1 MSSIMSNT
9 NRQVSFES
17 RGSRRIRVFLSS
29 CFQDM
34 QSERNYLVE
43 HTFQTFRHIAEQR
56 HVEFS
61 VVDLRWGVTEEEA
74 QQGKVIEICLNEIN
88 NTRPFFIGLIGS
100 RYGWCPTHE
109 DIIKNQRLLNLYPCV
124 QQYIEQGLSMT
135 EIEMQYG
142 VLNAADKVY
151 ANFYIKNAYETGNTS
166 EEKLKLDNL
175 RHTITQKAKEGLCE
189 MDYYD
194 DSMQLGEKI
203 LKSLI
208 ALLDELYPVE
218 STDEISMLVERQHF
232 LLNQMQAVYEN
243 ESAQEIMSQ
252 AIFQMIFKMHAE
264 RHCIAVTT
272 KDNTVGKTAFAA
284 NWGVSK
290 DAQNIIRTILNEKD
304 NTAEIALQHFHAEM
318 QLRGLRPSDQ
328 ITWTIDG
335 LDYLNSQAER
345 TLTWLLNE
353 ELHDVQL
360 VLTANDPVIL
370 RNIESLC
377 NKDERAGFTIYVG
390 AILEEDAK
398 KLTSSYL
405 KQFAKGLTEKQV
417 DRIAQNELFLQ
428 NVLFLKIFLHELIQF
443 GVYEKLDQ
451 FMSPY
456 LEAATESQL
465 IDIILRRLENEYG
478 GNVISTYFG
487 FLSLAEKGIP
497 EMDLQRLTGLNNIQ
511 WAALRS
517 ATNLFVDTFQNLIS
531 LNRYLHKYVR
541 ERYNNDPE
549 IVHKRRIVL
558 KKLYISLINE
568 LLDSNQDKNSIL
580 SIFCTE
586 YVLIRLA
593 EEDSQK
599 VFTRDSWAIWYYAI
613 SNYTICIAFSNFINS
628 SAQLL
633 NNCMSDEMICKFTA
647 SNLLDFVR
655 SILNNDVDAIIDFGM
670 SVGNRDIPNS
680 VKEEW
685 NHVLLV
691 YLEKIQKEMEAKT
704 NTLEEDAWETTPLN
718 EFSLSDLI
726 DFETRLI
733 TITDLTTI
741 QSIKIK
747 IEKQLRRFIEND
759 EKREYAHIVAELFTL
774 MSYCCMRE
782 KDYDSMCSF
791 HALAAHTDPEGF
803 DALSMI
809 TFQINLVQNLNSECE
824 FIIQQ
829 IQQDTDNIDASDT
842 KKHLL
847 GTLYTMQLL
856 YFANNKQTDNAF
868 NAVNNILNL
877 WYPED
882 IEETF
887 TITYWAATILEIN
900 EFYSYAGIMYK
911 KAKEIAPSSNMENE
925 CRERSARCLKLA
937 GIE

>member
-1 MSSIMSNT
+1 MSPSS
-9 NRQVSFES
+9 QS
-17 RGSRRIRVFLSS
+17 RNIRVFLSS

-43 HTFQTFRHIAEQR
+43 HTFQTFRHIAAQR
-56 HVEFS
+56 HVDFS

-124 QQYIEQGLSMT
+124 QQYVEQGLSMT

-151 ANFYIKNAYETGNTS
+151 ANFFIKNAYKTDNTS
-166 EEKLKLDNL
+166 DENSKLDNL
-175 RHTITQKAKEGLCE
+175 RRTITQKAKEGLCE
-189 MDYYD
+189 MQYYD
-194 DSMQLGEKI
+194 DSKHLGEKV

-218 STDEISMLVERQHF
+218 SADEISMLVERQRF
-232 LLNQMQAVYEN
+232 LLHQMQAVYEN

-252 AIFQMIFKMHAE
+252 TIFQMVFKMYAE
-264 RHCIAVTT
+264 RHCVAVTT

-290 DAQNIIRTILNEKD
+290 DTPYIIRTILNEKD

-318 QLRGLRPSDQ
+318 QLRGLHPSDQ

-335 LDYLNSQAER
+335 LDYLNSQTER
-345 TLTWLLNE
+345 ALTWLLNE

-377 NKDERAGFTIYVG
+377 IKDERAGFTIYVG

-398 KLTSSYL
+398 KLTFSYL
-405 KQFAKGLTEKQV
+405 KLFAKGLTEEQV
-417 DRIAQNELFLQ
+417 DRIVQNKLFLQ
-428 NVLFLKIFLHELIQF
+428 NALFLKLFLHELIQF

-465 IDIILRRLENEYG
+465 IEIILRRLENEYG
-478 GNVISTYFG
+478 ENVISTYFG

-497 EMDLQRLTGLNNIQ
+497 EMDLQRLTGLNNIL

-531 LNRYLHKYVR
+531 LNRYLRKYVR
-541 ERYNNDPE
+541 ERYNSDPE
-549 IVHKRRIVL
+549 IVHKKRLTL
-558 KKLYISLINE
+558 KKIYIYLINE
-568 LLDSNQDKNSIL
+568 LIDSKQGKNSTL
-580 SIFCTE
+580 ALFCTE
-586 YVLIRLA
+586 YVRVQLA
-593 EEDSQK
+593 EENPQK
-599 VFTRDSWAIWYYAI
+599 VFTRDSWAIWRYAI
-613 SNYTICIAFSNFINS
+613 SNTTIAIAFINFING

-633 NNCMSDEMICKFTA
+633 NNCMSDEMICEFTA
-647 SNLLDFVR
+647 SDLLNFVR
-655 SILNNDVDAIIDFGM
+655 SILNNNVDEIIDFGM
-670 SVGNRDIPNS
+670 SVSNRNLPDA

-691 YLEKIQKEMEAKT
+691 YLEKIQKKMEAKT
-704 NTLEEDAWETTPLN
+704 NTFEEEAWETTPLN

-726 DFETRLI
+726 AFETRLI

-741 QSIKIK
+741 QSVKK
-747 IEKQLRRFIEND
+747 KVEKLTRRFIEND
-759 EKREYAHIVAELFTL
+759 EKREFAPIVAELFTL
-774 MSYCCMRE
+774 MSYCCLRE

-791 HALAAHTDPEGF
+791 HALAAHTDPVGF
-803 DALSMI
+803 DALSMT
-809 TFQINLVQNLNSECE
+809 TFQINLAQNLNSECE

-829 IQQDTDNIDASDT
+829 IQQDMDNIDTSDT

-847 GTLYTMQLL
+847 GTLYTMRLL
-856 YFANNKQTDNAF
+856 YLAHNKQTDKALDI
-868 NAVNNILNL
+868 VNNILNL

-887 TITYWAATILEIN
+887 TITYWAATIMEIN

-911 KAKEIAPSSNMENE
+911 KAQEIALSSNTENE
-925 CRERSARCLKLA
+925 CRERSVRCLKLA
-937 GIE
+937 GIELSPS

>member
-175 RHTITQKAKEGLCE
+175 RRTITQKAKEGLCE

-593 EEDSQK
+593 EEDPQK

>member
-1 MSSIMSNT
+1 MSNT
-9 NRQVSFES
+9 NCQVSYGS
-17 RGSRRIRVFLSS
+17 RGSRCIRVFLSS

-43 HTFQTFRHIAEQR
+43 HTFQTFRHIAAQR
-56 HVEFS
+56 HVDFS

-88 NTRPFFIGLIGS
+88 NTRPFFIGLIGT

-151 ANFYIKNAYETGNTS
+151 ANFYIKNAYKTENTS

-175 RHTITQKAKEGLCE
+175 RRTITQKAKEGLCE
-189 MDYYD
+189 MQYYD
-194 DSMQLGEKI
+194 NPEQLGEKI

-208 ALLDELYPVE
+208 ALLNELYPTE
-218 STDEISMLVERQHF
+218 STDEISMLVERQRF
-232 LLNQMQAVYEN
+232 LLHQMQAVYEN

-252 AIFQMIFKMHAE
+252 AIFQIVFKMHAK
-264 RHCIAVTT
+264 RHCVAVTT

-290 DAQNIIRTILNEKD
+290 DAPYIIRTILNEED
-304 NTAEIALQHFHAEM
+304 NTAETALQHFYAEM
-318 QLRGLRPSDQ
+318 QLRGLHPSDH

-335 LDYLNSQAER
+335 LDYLKSQSER
-345 TLTWLLNE
+345 ALTWLLNK

-377 NKDERAGFTIYVG
+377 NKDERAGVTIYVG

-398 KLTSSYL
+398 KVISSYL
-405 KQFAKGLTEKQV
+405 KLFAKGLTEKQV
-417 DRIAQNELFLQ
+417 NRIAQNKLFLQ
-428 NVLFLKIFLHELIQF
+428 NALFLKLFLHELIQF

-478 GNVISTYFG
+478 ENVISTYFG
-487 FLSLAEKGIP
+487 FLSLAENGIP
-497 EMDLQRLTGLNNIQ
+497 EMELQRLTGLNNIL

-517 ATNLFVDTFQNLIS
+517 ATNLFVETFQNLIK
-531 LNRYLHKYVR
+531 LNRYLRKYVS
-541 ERYNNDPE
+541 ERYNRDPG
-549 IVHKRRIVL
+549 IVHKKRIVL
-558 KKLYISLINE
+558 KNLYISLINE
-568 LLDSNQDKNSIL
+568 LLDSNQDKNSTL
-580 SIFCTE
+580 AIFCTE
-586 YVLIRLA
+586 YVRIQLA
-593 EEDSQK
+593 EEAPQK
-599 VFTRDSWAIWYYAI
+599 IFTRDSWAIWYHAI
-613 SNYTICIAFSNFINS
+613 SSNTISIAFYDYING

-633 NNCMSDEMICKFTA
+633 NNCMSDEMICKFSA
-647 SNLLDFVR
+647 SDLLNFVC

-670 SVGNRDIPNS
+670 SIGNRNLPDSIK
-680 VKEEW
+680 KEW
-685 NHVLLV
+685 THVLLV
-691 YLEKIQKEMEAKT
+691 YLEKIQDTMEAQT
-704 NTLEEDAWETTPLN
+704 NNLEEEAWETTPLN

-726 DFETRLI
+726 DFETKLI
-733 TITDLTTI
+733 TIADLTAI

-747 IEKQLRRFIEND
+747 VDKLIRRFIDND
-759 EKREYAHIVAELFTL
+759 EKREFAPIVAELFTL

-791 HALAAHTDPEGF
+791 HALAAHTDPAGF
-803 DALSMI
+803 DALSMT

-824 FIIQQ
+824 YIIQQ
-829 IQQDTDNIDASDT
+829 IQQETDNIDASDT

-856 YFANNKQTDNAF
+856 YFAHNKQTDKALDV
-868 NAVNNILNL
+868 VNNILNL

-887 TITYWAATILEIN
+887 IITCWAATIMEIN
-900 EFYSYAGIMYK
+900 EFYSFAGIMYK
-911 KAKEIAPSSNMENE
+911 KAQEIAPSSNTENE